1 MLLHEQR
8 YVTYMTCSKINTRNK
23 SKTYNKITLT
33 QLSTLLNRFYFLQT
47 CVPNEDLKQ
56 DQSIDEIDDLVHN
69 NEMASTLDMSPML
82 LNECITNSKYWNE
95 RVKRI
100 TLNDISQIAFS
111 PVIIWNNYEN
121 DTF

>member
-1 MLLHEQR
+1 MYGNIIPR
-8 YVTYMTCSKINTRNK
+8 YNDVYGP
-23 SKTYNKITLT
+23 LT

-56 DQSIDEIDDLVHN
+56 DQSIDEIDDLVN
-69 NEMASTLDMSPML
+69 NDEMASTLDMSPML

-95 RVKRI
+95 RVKNI
-100 TLNDISQIAFS
+100 TLNNNKKIAFS
-111 PVIIWNNYEN
+111 PVIIRNNYEN